1 MIVLGLD
8 ARPRK
13 SEIAALALTGLD
25 LADWPGALAITAAT
39 GSTRTVPLQ
48 PGTRAAL
55 VAWLAERRRLLRD
68 HPERVALFLTE
79 QVPHRRLAVRAVDD
93 DAVRAVDDDA
103 VRAVDD
109 VGADAGVDV
118 SPGTLRATAEQRML
132 REGLPPAVVAARLGQ
147 QAPDR
152 DRVRALLGDAAAR
165 PRNRLALNGSEHQP
179 YTESRGR
186 YWDLAVTEP
195 PTSAGISRCFAALS
209 KAIARRG
216 AIADSIRPVSLRWK
230 HDNVADLILR
240 YEDTGRCYQLET
252 IVPTDSDLD
261 NGNYLLPAH
270 FGTGLPVKL
279 SSPEQYAAGAIAH
292 LRDMGANEIPN
303 QGQVTTCP

>member
-1 MIVLGLD
+1 MGEQLSGW
-8 ARPRK
+8 R
-13 SEIAALALTGLD
+13 
-25 LADWPGALAITAAT
+25 
-39 GSTRTVPLQ
+39 TRTHQGKTRFTRSEGSRSELTLRGWSCLDPQLPVAAEIGSRNADNDGTFPTAPVSVVMFLVAAVA
-48 PGTRAAL
+48 PDGSLSKRKLTRAEATAWRNTLLPEIDHCYAL
-55 VAWLAERRRLLRD
+55 EN
-68 HPERVALFLTE
+68 PED
-79 QVPHRRLAVRAVDD
+79 P
-93 DAVRAVDDDA
+93 
-103 VRAVDD
+103 
-109 VGADAGVDV
+109 
-118 SPGTLRATAEQRML
+118 SPGSASGWYFVLFRGPDNELLTAPYDFDWVKHRVGFRGLRVSL
-132 REGLPPAVVAARLGQ
+132 I
-147 QAPDR
+147 DR
-152 DRVRALLGDAAAR
+152 DGQPTETVYE
-165 PRNRLALNGSEHQP
+165 NRRFPPFYQP

-261 NGNYLLPAH
+261 SGNYLLPAH

-292 LRDMGANEIPN
+292 LRDMGVNEIPN